1 MAMDIADFLS
11 PTEVIVNASAPD
23 KVRLLADLCY
33 RAASTLKLD
42 PGRITA
48 DILKRE
54 DLGST
59 GMGGG
64 VAIPHA
70 RLANLTKPFG
80 VLAKLRSPID
90 FDAIDQ
96 QPVDIVFLLLLPTAP
111 AGEQL
116 NALAL
121 VARTLRDADTVRNAR
136 RATGPSGLYAAVA
149 QSPK

>member
-1 MAMDIADFLS
+1 MDIVEFLS
-11 PTEVIVNASAPD
+11 PAEVIVNASAPD
-23 KVRLLADLCY
+23 KVRLLADLCC

-70 RLANLTKPFG
+70 RLADLKKPFG
-80 VLAKLRSPID
+80 VLARLRRLIPLT
-90 FDAIDQ
+90 Q
-96 QPVDIVFLLLLPTAP
+96 VRLYVV
-111 AGEQL
+111 G
-116 NALAL
+116 
-121 VARTLRDADTVRNAR
+121 VARRF
-136 RATGPSGLYAAVA
+136 GPRFFEDCLV
-149 QSPK
+149 